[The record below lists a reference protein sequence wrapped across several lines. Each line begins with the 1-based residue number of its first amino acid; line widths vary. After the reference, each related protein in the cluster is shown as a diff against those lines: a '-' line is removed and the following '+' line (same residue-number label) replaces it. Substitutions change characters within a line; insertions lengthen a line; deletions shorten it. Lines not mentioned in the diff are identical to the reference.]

1 MVSYYNLLSMPEKQ
15 NFEFGVETKKILK
28 LMIHSLYTNK
38 DIVIRE
44 LISNASDACDKLRYQ
59 STLNSD
65 TLKNDAELK
74 IKIEID
80 EENKTLSVIDN
91 GIGMNRDDLINQL
104 GTIAKSGTETFLE
117 QISKSKEQSAIE
129 LIGQFG
135 VGFYSSFMIA
145 KKVEVISQKFDNNET
160 YVWESDGEGEFKVKK
175 YTSEFQRGTK
185 VILYL
190 KDDELDFLDRFHI
203 KHIIKAYSDHIAF
216 PIELKMGTVDSS
228 IQVINT
234 GTALWTR
241 PKNEITKE
249 QYNEFYKYIVHMPG
263 EPWMILHNK
272 IEGNIEFTSLLFI
285 PDRRTFDLFSPEMN
299 TRVKLYIKRVFI
311 TEDTVQI
318 LPRYLRFIQGI
329 VDSQDLP
336 LNISRESL
344 QYNNMVEKIKKA
356 LVKKI
361 FSELNK
367 KDETEPEEY
376 LKFWNNF
383 GLVIKEGLCE
393 HNVNN
398 DDLLDICKFYSSK
411 SKNKPES
418 LKTYIEN
425 MKPNQKE
432 IYYINGSS
440 VENIDNSPQVE
451 GFKAKDI
458 EVLYLYDTVDD
469 FWVTATNKYKDYQF
483 KSITRSD
490 IDIDNLNP
498 IKEEKP
504 DLEFDDENKE
514 REEREEK
521 EKLKNVTESNYE
533 DLIKFFKTT
542 LENCNLK
549 DVKISKKLTSSPVCL
564 VADERGMDIKLERFL
579 LEQKQIAAPLPKIL
593 EINPNH
599 NLLKIIQDN
608 LSNKDRFD
616 EIKDIVKTLFDE
628 ACILEGEPV
637 INPSDFV
644 NRLNK
649 MMRIDS

>member
-1 MVSYYNLLSMPEKQ
+1 MPEKQ

-59 STLNSD
+59 TTLNPD
-65 TLKNDAELK
+65 ILGNETDLN
-74 IKIEID
+74 IKIEIK
-80 EENKTLSVIDN
+80 EEEKTLSVIDS

-104 GTIAKSGTETFLE
+104 GTIAKSGTEAFLE
-117 QISKSKEQSAIE
+117 QMSKNKEQNAIE

-145 KKVEVISQKFDNNET
+145 KKVEVISKKVDSDDTFI
-160 YVWESDGEGEFKVKK
+160 WESDGEGEFKVKK
-175 YTSEFQRGTK
+175 YDGEFLRGTK

-190 KDDELDFLDRFHI
+190 KDDESDFLDRFYI

-228 IQVINT
+228 IEVVNT
-234 GTALWTR
+234 GTALWTK
-241 PKNEITKE
+241 PKSEITKE

-263 EPWMILHNK
+263 EPWMVLHNK
-272 IEGNIEFTSLLFI
+272 VEGNIEFTNLLFI

-311 TEDTVQI
+311 TEDTVQL

-344 QYNNMVEKIKKA
+344 QYNSMVEKIKKA

-367 KDETEPEEY
+367 KDENEPEEY
-376 LKFWNNF
+376 LKFWDNF
-383 GLVIKEGLCE
+383 GAVIKEGLCE

-411 SKNKPES
+411 SKDKPES
-418 LKTYIEN
+418 LKTYVEN
-425 MKPNQKE
+425 MKPDQKE

-451 GFKAKDI
+451 GFKTKDI
-458 EVLYLYDTVDD
+458 EVLYLCDTVDD

-498 IKEEKP
+498 TNDNRS
-504 DLEFDDENKE
+504 DLEFDDDKKN
-514 REEREEK
+514 REGK
-521 EKLKNVTESNYE
+521 EKLKDVTESNYE
-533 DLIKFFKTT
+533 DLIKFFKST

-579 LEQKQIAAPLPKIL
+579 LEQKQIVAPLPKIL

-599 NLLKIIQDN
+599 YLLKIIQEN
-608 LSNKDRFD
+608 LSNKDRFE
-616 EIKDIVKTLFDE
+616 EIQDIIKTLFDE

-637 INPSDFV
+637 KNPSDFA

-649 MMRIDS
+649 LMRFE